1 MPRPSPPDATDTPRS
16 ETHFL
21 GTRIRGLRKRRGL
34 TLAELAAQS
43 ELTAGYI
50 LSGIFELWVGDR
62 HFQLREGD
70 SFSYSSQEPHR
81 YGNPGDSD
89 TLVLWVITP
98 PTF

>member
-1 MPRPSPPDATDTPRS
+1 
-16 ETHFL
+16 
-21 GTRIRGLRKRRGL
+21 
-34 TLAELAAQS
+34 
-43 ELTAGYI
+43 
-50 LSGIFELWVGDR
+50 DR